1 MQIQNL
7 WTVLKMF
14 WPKLIVALRLR
25 WGSRGCQGSEAAGE
39 LQNWNVIP
47 HLKKKKKKRLK
58 ELSKNGE
65 NLLLRDRR
73 LSIFAAEEEGTAQI
87 CRSDEQQKLEYRIEI
102 FCVENKWKIVV
113 GCYSHL
119 PHLLPII
126 HLCSSGLM
134 CPLDN
139 VLHVAD
145 GRYLSL
151 QCGGDYLL
159 GTPVLITSVQN
170 KHLWNLV
177 LSHFES
183 CPDGSYSI
191 VKSNC
196 DTSVSQHD
204 FASH

>member
-1 MQIQNL
+1 M
-7 WTVLKMF
+7 V

-39 LQNWNVIP
+39 MSF
-47 HLKKKKKKRLK
+47 KKKKKKRLK

-65 NLLLRDRR
+65 NLLLRDWRW
-73 LSIFAAEEEGTAQI
+73 SIFAAEEEGTAQI
-87 CRSDEQQKLEYRIEI
+87 CRSDEQQKLEYRIQI
-102 FCVENKWKIVV
+102 FCVENKLKIVV

-145 GRYLSL
+145 GRYLYL
-151 QCGGDYLL
+151 QWGGDYLL
-159 GTPVLITSVQN
+159 GTPMLITTIQN

-191 VKSNC
+191 VQSNG
-196 DTSVSQHD
+196 DTSVSQNMILQVIKCTI
-204 FASH
+204 SSQSVKCK